1 MSEED
6 NNSGGA
12 AVIDMDLA
20 ELSAGAAALDGA
32 GQAVVQ
38 AQDMA
43 KASEEA
49 ATAEGLAPELLDV
62 LKLARA
68 MAVPLFVWWVDF
80 ERVWSDAVLEG
91 IAQNGAVI
99 MVRQGWDM
107 GQLMTKWGPYIGLL
121 GITAPAA
128 FATYKAVKAHKA
140 GEHVGHEQTQP

>member
-1 MSEED
+1 MSEE
-6 NNSGGA
+6 NEAGGA
-12 AVIDMDLA
+12 PVMELDLA

-32 GQAVVQ
+32 GQAVVV
-38 AQDMA
+38 AQDRA
-43 KASEEA
+43 KAEEEVA
-49 ATAEGLAPELLDV
+49 AAQSLEGELLDV

-80 ERVWSDAVLEG
+80 ERVWSDAVLTG

-107 GQLMTKWGPYIGLL
+107 GQLMTKWGPYIGLI
-121 GITAPAA
+121 GVTAPAA

-140 GEHVGHEQTQP
+140 GDDVGHQQTQP